1 MAFQEFNPMHP
12 GELIY
17 RTYIEP
23 FDSVTAKKIASAL
36 CVAPSTFNRL
46 LNGKT
51 RLSPEMAV
59 KLSAVLGRSAES
71 WLRIQESFDLWHA
84 RQNVD
89 ISKLRKMNIDEF
101 EEAKQS

>member
-1 MAFQEFNPMHP
+1 MTVREFNPMHP
-12 GELIY
+12 GEFIY

-23 FDSVTAKKIASAL
+23 FNRISARKIARAL

-59 KLSAVLGRSAES
+59 RLSIVLGRSAES
-71 WLRIQESFDLWHA
+71 WLCIQGDYDLWQA
-84 RQNVD
+84 QKKIN
-89 ISKLRKMNIDEF
+89 IKSFQKMNF
-101 EEAKQS
+101 EELTGER